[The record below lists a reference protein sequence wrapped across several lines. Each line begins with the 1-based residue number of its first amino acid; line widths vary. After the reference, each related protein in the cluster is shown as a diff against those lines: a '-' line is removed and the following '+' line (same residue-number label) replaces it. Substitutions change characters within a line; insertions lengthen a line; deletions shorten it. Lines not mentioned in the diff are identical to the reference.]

1 MLLGATVGETVDD
14 DVVVCGSEGVVAR
27 LLEALEDASSVA
39 AIVVT
44 VGEICAVTELT
55 TLVTPTS
62 ELTVVPEL
70 NKTTGELV
78 STVSE
83 VIAMTVNIV
92 DTACSVSEDTTGAE
106 DDVAVGERV
115 GRAVSTL
122 VALARI
128 DCDSLVPTALLDSR
142 LIENVVDGVN
152 DALVLRSKDGLRDV
166 LLDVLI
172 CTVLDVSCNEIAAD
186 EVIIPTSLEPRALVV
201 SSSTTLLLAMTV
213 LPMPELEPNT
223 EGCICAPLVTD
234 VTAGLGVTV
243 ATSELE
249 LESAINISDVTAMD
263 MLSAKLLEL
272 DCTLVW
278 EVATIV
284 GVLAS

>member
-1 MLLGATVGETVDD
+1 
-14 DVVVCGSEGVVAR
+14 VVCGSEGVVAW
-27 LLEALEDASSVA
+27 LLEVLEDASSVA

-70 NKTTGELV
+70 NKTTGEPSDTGDWETV

-83 VIAMTVNIV
+83 VIATTVNIV

-122 VALARI
+122 VALAWI

-172 CTVLDVSCNEIAAD
+172 CMVLDVSCNEIAAD
-186 EVIIPTSLEPRALVV
+186 EVIIPTSLEPRALVL
-201 SSSTTLLLAMTV
+201 SSSTTLLLAMTI

-234 VTAGLGVTV
+234 VTAGLGVLV
-243 ATSELE
+243 ATAELE

-272 DCTLVW
+272 DCTLTTLVW
-278 EVATIV
+278 EVAMIV
-284 GVLAS
+284 GVLAG